1 MFRVYS
7 LLIIDL
13 FNLIGISPLNVIVLV
28 VNLSSNMVILVVK
41 NEIALALG
49 SLDSANSLDTNP
61 VDISCS
67 ILLKEHLFLVKE
79 SIELFPEAELVE
91 LQL

>member
-1 MFRVYS
+1 
-7 LLIIDL
+7 
-13 FNLIGISPLNVIVLV
+13 
-28 VNLSSNMVILVVK
+28 MVILVVK
-41 NEIALALG
+41 NEVALALG
-49 SLDSANSLDTNP
+49 PLDSANCLDTNP

-91 LQL
+91 LEL